1 MVVLD
6 YLSYQVL
13 TLNKVGLEGLHN
25 SLVLGSEVDLI
36 DIESLKSNGFDL
48 DGIGVGHV
56 EAEEILAEN
65 FTINQFHYLLLHRLH
80 LTKLIF
86 NFDVLVD
93 GALPLLYQVQF
104 VLALALLDGPLPL
117 YEVLRFE

>member
-48 DGIGVGHV
+48 D
-56 EAEEILAEN
+56 
-65 FTINQFHYLLLHRLH
+65 
-80 LTKLIF
+80 
-86 NFDVLVD
+86 
-93 GALPLLYQVQF
+93 
-104 VLALALLDGPLPL
+104 
-117 YEVLRFE
+117 